1 VSTSPRAGAEADDGA
16 AGQVLHGKLRLS
28 GWPDGLVPRPRLLG
42 LLDDALGCGVA
53 LVQGPAGTGKSTLV
67 TQWLAATD
75 RPAAI
80 VRLDRWDDD
89 PVRFWT
95 HVAAAAQ
102 AGLGEVGGAAQAVL
116 QAGGRGAQRAVV
128 TALLNELDA
137 LPAPAVLVLEDAH
150 LVESPDVWDSLGLL
164 LRYRPAALGVLLT
177 ARSDPPWP
185 AAAMRT
191 EGRLRELREPDL
203 RFTLD
208 EARTFFAECAGVSL
222 DEAAVHRVYAT
233 VEGWAMSMR
242 GVALAVGAGRPVEEV
257 LAGGGV
263 LTDDLTDYLLTE
275 VLAVQ
280 SRADREF
287 LLRTAPLRSL
297 DPALCE
303 EVTGRADS
311 GRALARLARRGVF
324 LAREAPAGP
333 YRYHALF
340 RGALLDEVERNHPE
354 WANAARRASARW
366 HLERGDVPEAV
377 EQLLATG
384 DQEAAVEALV
394 EAWETLLEHGQAAT
408 VLRCVAAFPPER
420 VRADLRLSVIKGEAL
435 AVNLDSPRELAATI
449 AGGGDWELPAAGREW
464 WLGRWETLA
473 VVSLDQNWDR
483 ETVPERA
490 QRALALVAPDDWRSR
505 SQLAMVIGTTL
516 VYNGEPAAAL
526 EPVEEVATALRA
538 AGRTRELSGV
548 LAVLGIA
555 QRRIGDLDEAARIL
569 DSALELSPTV
579 RGEPAPAVGVLG
591 LLVHRGHVAVEREE
605 VEVAERRLG
614 QLERLGRLYE
624 LWPWL
629 SDAVRGLAQAARLG
643 GDRVRARRLLD
654 EASGLPVRLSYG
666 SVALAMAEALLP
678 FAVAA
683 GSPEAL
689 APWMAEL
696 PLDRPEPPHRHRLRQ
711 TIHAGWRLAE
721 GDART
726 ARELAR
732 GVVESG
738 AGRDAVYWIRASTI
752 QASAA
757 LATGSGAE
765 AADLVACML
774 EVARRGGFVRSVLDW
789 APSVDRLLEACLR
802 RWTRHAGRP
811 APPEIEYARRLLE
824 RARPSPAEDGL
835 EEATRPALS
844 ARELAVLRLL
854 AAGLA
859 NKDIGARLGIGLPTV
874 KTHVDGVYR
883 KLGVRNRT
891 QAVAA
896 AARQGLIRL

>member
-1 VSTSPRAGAEADDGA
+1 MVSTPPHAGAEDGGGA
-16 AGQVLHGKLRLS
+16 AGQVLHGKLRMS
-28 GWPDGLVPRPRLLG
+28 GRLGGVVLRPRLLR
-42 LLDDALGCGVA
+42 LIDDALGCGVA

-67 TQWLAATD
+67 TQWLQATD
-75 RPAAI
+75 RRAAV

-95 HVAAAAQ
+95 HVAAATR
-102 AGLGEVGGAAQAVL
+102 AGLGKVGGAAQAVL
-116 QAGGRGAQRAVV
+116 EAGGMGSQRAVV

-137 LPAPAVLVLEDAH
+137 LTVPAVLVLEDAH
-150 LVESPDVWDSLGLL
+150 LVESPEVWDSLGVL
-164 LRYRPAALGVLLT
+164 LRYRPATLCVLLI

-222 DEAAVHRVYAT
+222 DEAAVRQVYSA

-242 GVALAVGAGRPVEEV
+242 GVALAVSAGRAVEEV
-257 LAGGGV
+257 MAGGV

-275 VLAVQ
+275 VLTVQ
-280 SRADREF
+280 SGADREF

-303 EVTGRADS
+303 EVTRRADS
-311 GRALARLARRGVF
+311 ARTLGRLARRGVF

-340 RGALLDEVERNHPE
+340 RRALLEEVERSQPE
-354 WANAARRASARW
+354 WADSARRASARW

-384 DQEAAVEALV
+384 DQEAAVEALMR
-394 EAWETLLEHGQAAT
+394 AWEAMLDRGQAAT

-420 VRADLRLSVIKGEAL
+420 VRIDLRLSVIKGAAL
-435 AVNLDSPRELAATI
+435 AINYDHPRELAATI
-449 AGGGDWELPAAGREW
+449 SDGGDWELPAADREL

-483 ETVPERA
+483 DTVPERA

-516 VYNGEPAAAL
+516 VYEGEPAAAL
-526 EPVEEVATALRA
+526 KPVEDVAVALRA
-538 AGRTRELSGV
+538 AGRTRELVGV

-555 QRRIGDLDEAARIL
+555 QRRLGDLDQAARVF
-569 DSALELSPTV
+569 DGALELSPTV
-579 RGEPAPAVGVLG
+579 GREPAPAVGVLG
-591 LLVHRGHVAVEREE
+591 LLVHRGHIAVEREE
-605 VEVAERRLG
+605 IRVAERRFG
-614 QLERLGRLYE
+614 QVERLGRLYE

-629 SDAVRGLAQAARLG
+629 SDAVRGLAQVARLR
-643 GDRVRARRLLD
+643 GDQVRAQQFLD
-654 EASGLPVRLSYG
+654 EAARLPVRLSYG
-666 SVALAMAEALLP
+666 SLALAMGEAVVP

-689 APWMAEL
+689 EPWMAEL
-696 PLDRPEPPHRHRLRQ
+696 PLERPEPAHRHRLRQ
-711 TIHAGWRLAE
+711 TVHAAWRLVD
-721 GDART
+721 GDPQAARD
-726 ARELAR
+726 LAR
-732 GVVESG
+732 GIVESG
-738 AGRDAVYWIRASTI
+738 VDREAVYWIRAGTI
-752 QASAA
+752 QAAAA
-757 LATGSGAE
+757 LALGSGKE
-765 AADLVACML
+765 AADVMVGVL
-774 EVARRGGFVRSVLDW
+774 EVARKGGFVRSVLDW
-789 APSVDRLLEACLR
+789 VPSVDRLLEACLR
-802 RWTRHAGRP
+802 RWARYAGGP
-811 APPEIEYARRLLE
+811 APPTIEYAQHLLTG
-824 RARPSPAEDGL
+824 ARCSGDEVRGAEL
-835 EEATRPALS
+835 ARPALS
-844 ARELAVLRLL
+844 GRELAVLRLL
-854 AAGLA
+854 ATGLT
-859 NKDIGARLGIGLPTV
+859 NKDVGTRLGIGLPTV
-874 KTHVDGVYR
+874 KTHIDGVYR
-883 KLGVRNRT
+883 KLGVRSRT

-896 AARQGLIRL
+896 AVRQGLIRL

>member
-1 VSTSPRAGAEADDGA
+1 VITSPDAGAEDDGGA

-28 GWPDGLVPRPRLLG
+28 GWPGGVVARPRLIR
-42 LLDDALGCGVA
+42 LLDDALSCGVA

-67 TQWLAATD
+67 TQWLAATN
-75 RPAAI
+75 RPAAV

-102 AGLGEVGGAAQAVL
+102 VGLGEVGSGAQAVL

-128 TALLNELDA
+128 TALLNEFDA

-150 LVESPDVWDSLGLL
+150 LVDSPDVWDSLGLL
-164 LRYRPAALGVLLT
+164 LRYRPAALRVLLT

-208 EARTFFAECAGVSL
+208 EARTFFAECARVSL
-222 DEAAVHRVYAT
+222 AEAAVRHVYST
-233 VEGWAMSMR
+233 VEGWAISMR

-257 LAGGGV
+257 LAGGV
-263 LTDDLTDYLLTE
+263 LTEDLTEYLLTE

-280 SRADREF
+280 SSADREF
-287 LLRTAPLRSL
+287 LLRTAPLRGL

-311 GRALARLARRGVF
+311 GRALVRLARRGVF
-324 LAREAPAGP
+324 LAQESPAGT

-340 RGALLDEVERNHPE
+340 RRALLDEVERNHPA
-354 WANAARRASARW
+354 WADAARRASARW
-366 HLERGDVPEAV
+366 HLERGEVPEAV

-384 DQEAAVEALV
+384 DQEAAVAALV
-394 EAWETLLEHGQAAT
+394 GAWETLLDRGQAAT

-435 AVNLDSPRELAATI
+435 ALNLDYPRELAELVGDG
-449 AGGGDWELPAAGREW
+449 AGGEAPAAGRER

-473 VVSLDQNWDR
+473 VVSLDQNWVLDG
-483 ETVPERA
+483 VVERA
-490 QRALALVAPDDWRSR
+490 QRALALVAPDDWRSQ
-505 SQLAMVIGTTL
+505 SQLAITIGKAL
-516 VYNGEPAAAL
+516 VYGLEPAAAL
-526 EPVEEVATALRA
+526 KPVEEVAAALRA
-538 AGRTRELSGV
+538 AGRTRELAGV

-569 DSALELSPTV
+569 DRALELSPTV
-579 RGEPAPAVGVLG
+579 RGEPAPAEGVLG

-605 VEVAERRLG
+605 FEVARRRLG

-629 SDAVRGLAQAARLG
+629 SDAVRGLAQVARLS
-643 GDRVRARRLLD
+643 GDPVRARELLD
-654 EASGLPVRLSYG
+654 EAERLPVRLSYG
-666 SVALAMAEALLP
+666 SAALALAEALVP
-678 FAVAA
+678 FAVAE
-683 GSPEAL
+683 GSPEVL
-689 APWMAEL
+689 APWLDEL
-696 PLDRPEPPHRHRLRQ
+696 RLDRPEPAHRHRLRR
-711 TIHAGWRLAE
+711 TIHAAWRLVD
-721 GDART
+721 GDPRA

-738 AGRDAVYWIRASTI
+738 VDRDAVYWIRASTI
-752 QASAA
+752 QAAA
-757 LATGSGAE
+757 TFSLGSGAE
-765 AADLVACML
+765 AADVMAGML

-789 APSVDRLLEACLR
+789 APSVDRVLEACLR
-802 RWTRHAGRP
+802 RWSRHAGRP
-811 APPEIEYARRLLE
+811 APPTVEYARWLLARAQPAPDDE
-824 RARPSPAEDGL
+824 LARPA
-835 EEATRPALS
+835 RPALS

-859 NKDIGARLGIGLPTV
+859 NKDIGTRLGIGLPTV

-896 AARQGLIRL
+896 AVRQGLIRL